1 MARVVGRRMVARR
14 EDKVRHA
21 DKEFTVAIESEDT
34 MVATDDDVLAVLEC
48 IAAGIA
54 EQQARLQAMRDAQEA
69 EGLATAPDDDDD
81 DGGEGP

>member
-1 MARVVGRRMVARR
+1 MARVVTRRMVARR

-48 IAAGIA
+48 IAAGIT

-69 EGLATAPDDDDD
+69 EGVATAPDDDDD
-81 DGGEGP
+81 DDGGE

>member
-69 EGLATAPDDDDD
+69 EGVATAPDDDDD